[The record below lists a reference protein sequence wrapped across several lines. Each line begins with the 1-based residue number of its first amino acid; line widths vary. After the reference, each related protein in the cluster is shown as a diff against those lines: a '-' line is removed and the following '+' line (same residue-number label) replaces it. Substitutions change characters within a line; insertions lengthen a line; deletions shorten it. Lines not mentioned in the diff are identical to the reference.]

1 MTTGTMSALE
11 GDGSSLGGIVQA
23 NWYYFFHQQAEGVD
37 VFDSPIYFA
46 LPASGTFSATEG
58 DDTFSSAGDITAQG
72 SLIVTEDGSDSF
84 SADGIA
90 FLSGELS
97 ATESGHDEFAGYGVA
112 YLEGLMAATE
122 SVADDFD
129 STGQLLV
136 EGSLSATE
144 SGSDVL
150 AADGTS
156 PKPAVPSQGGR
167 QMDELQWP
175 PWPLLADEVIRRAK
189 RKRSDVLLLLH

>member
-1 MTTGTMSALE
+1 MTIGTMSALE

-58 DDTFSSAGDITAQG
+58 VDTFSSAGDITAQG
-72 SLIVTEDGSDSF
+72 SLVVTEDGSDSLF
-84 SADGIA
+84 ASGIA

-97 ATESGHDEFAGYGVA
+97 ASESGEDDFTAFGVA

-122 SVADDFD
+122 AASDDFD
-129 STGQLLV
+129 STGQLLID
-136 EGSLSATE
+136 GAMSATE
-144 SGSDVL
+144 SGVDVL
-150 AADGTS
+150 TASGIT
-156 PKPAVPSQGGR
+156 PKPVVPASGGR
-167 QMDELQWP
+167 RMENLEWQ

-189 RKRSDVLLLLH
+189 RKRSDILLLLH

>member
-46 LPASGTFSATEG
+46 LPASGTFSAAEG
-58 DDTFSSAGDITAQG
+58 VDTFSSAGDITAQG
-72 SLIVTEDGSDSF
+72 SLIVTEDGSDSLLA
-84 SADGIA
+84 SGVA

-97 ATESGHDEFAGYGVA
+97 ATESGEDDFTGFGVA

-122 SVADDFD
+122 AAGDDLD
-129 STGQLLV
+129 STGKLLID
-136 EGSLSATE
+136 GTMSATE
-144 SGSDVL
+144 SGADVL
-150 AADGTS
+150 AADGLK
-156 PKPAVPSQGGR
+156 PKPVVQAGGGR
-167 QMDELQWP
+167 RMDELQWP
-175 PWPLLADEVIRRAK
+175 PWPLLADEVIRQAK
-189 RKRSDVLLLLH
+189 RKRSDILLLLH

>member
-46 LPASGTFSATEG
+46 LPASGSFSATEG

-72 SLIVTEDGSDSF
+72 SLVVTEDGSDSL

-97 ATESGHDEFAGYGVA
+97 ATESGDDEFAGYGVA

-122 SVADDFD
+122 S
-129 STGQLLV
+129 
-136 EGSLSATE
+136 
-144 SGSDVL
+144 GSDVF